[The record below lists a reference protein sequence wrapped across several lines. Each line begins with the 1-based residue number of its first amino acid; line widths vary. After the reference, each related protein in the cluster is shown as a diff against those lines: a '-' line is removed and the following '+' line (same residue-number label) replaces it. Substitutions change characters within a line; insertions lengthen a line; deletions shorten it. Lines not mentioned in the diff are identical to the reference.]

1 MSKKVQKKARR
12 HAPRD
17 ETIRAGILERA
28 VRLLERHAVVL
39 AVSLVLIASVRIVA
53 TYWVFN
59 HVVDEPAHI
68 SSGLEYLSRKT
79 YSYDW
84 EHPPLARA
92 MAALGLY
99 VAGERLSFPP
109 GLHLKRDPQEGMGV
123 LYQSGHYERNL
134 ALARLG
140 VLPFFWLACA
150 VLFLWTA
157 RYFGRAAAVIAV
169 LLFTLLPPVLAHA
182 GLATTDMA
190 LTVFV
195 PAGFLTLLF
204 WAERPSALRS
214 VGLGA
219 VVGLGELC
227 KFSMVP
233 FLAAATL
240 MALAAHYVAARPAG
254 SEIRRF
260 LRSHLPSLALAV
272 VVCLFVIWGGY
283 RFSYGMSTAF
293 SFRVPAPEMV
303 TGMHWVMVHNR
314 RGHASYLLGQA
325 GNTGWWYYYP
335 VALAVK
341 TPLPVLLL
349 LSLGT
354 ALCIKRRAELAYRLP
369 AALAV
374 GILGLS
380 LFSRINIGVRHVLP
394 VYGAVSIMAANA
406 VLWLV
411 ERSKR
416 ARWPGWALAVL
427 LVWLAA
433 AGARQHPDYLAYF
446 NELVGKEP
454 EKVLVDS
461 DLDWGQDLKRLG
473 QRLQELGATHV
484 YLAGLSAGVFPY
496 LRTAHGFPPIL
507 EIDPKVP
514 LPGWTAISPTA
525 WKALWPEI
533 KGYRDT
539 TLWVDYAKPRER
551 VGSILLFYV
560 PPPQPSAQ
568 APPAQPGGR

>member
-12 HAPRD
+12 HAPQN
-17 ETIRAGILERA
+17 ETIRTGILQRA
-28 VRLLERHAVVL
+28 LPLLERHAIVL

-53 TYWVFN
+53 TYQDFN

-79 YSYDW
+79 YSFDW

-109 GLHLKRDPQEGMGV
+109 GLHFKRDPQEGMGV
-123 LYQSGHYERNL
+123 LYQSGHYERNV
-134 ALARLG
+134 ALARFG

-150 VLFLWTA
+150 VLFLWTK
-157 RYFGRAAAVIAV
+157 RYFGKAAAVIAV

-190 LTVFV
+190 VTAFA
-195 PAGFLTLLF
+195 PAGFLMLLF
-204 WAERPSALRS
+204 WAERPTLLRS
-214 VGLGA
+214 VGLGL
-219 VVGLGELC
+219 VVALGALC
-227 KFSMVP
+227 KFTMAP
-233 FLAAATL
+233 FLAAAAL
-240 MALAAHYVAARPAG
+240 MALAAHCVTARPSVA
-254 SEIRRF
+254 EVRRF
-260 LRSHLPSLALAV
+260 LGSHLGPLALAV

-314 RGHASYLLGQA
+314 RGHASFLLGQA
-325 GNTGWWYYYP
+325 GDTGWWYYYP

-349 LSLGT
+349 LGLGVG
-354 ALCIKRRAELAYRLP
+354 LLIKRRAQPAYWLP
-369 AALAV
+369 AAFSL
-374 GILGLS
+374 GILVVS

-394 VYGAVSIMAANA
+394 VYTGVSIIAANA
-406 VLWLV
+406 VLWLL

-433 AGARQHPDYLAYF
+433 AGARKHPDYLAYF
-446 NELVGKEP
+446 NELAGKEP

-473 QRLQELGATHV
+473 KRLHELGATHV
-484 YLAGLSAGVFPY
+484 YLAAVSTVYFPY
-496 LRTAHGFPPIL
+496 LQTAQGFPPIL
-507 EIDPKVP
+507 EMDPKVP
-514 LPGWTAISPTA
+514 LPGWTAVGPTA
-525 WKALWPEI
+525 WKALWPKI
-533 KGYRDT
+533 KEYRDT
-539 TLWVDYAKPRER
+539 ALWVDDAKPRER

-560 PPPQPSAQ
+560 PPPQPGGKA
-568 APPAQPGGR
+568 APAQPSSR